1 MDLGRSEDVREALSL
16 SHRQTYP
23 DLRRSKDVLL
33 VLSMIRQMYL
43 DLGSQEDVLLALS
56 MLRETY
62 LDLKR
67 SEDVMTAL
75 SVLMMEMDE
84 FKAL

>member
-1 MDLGRSEDVREALSL
+1 MMNVFEGLSVLRQIYLDLKRSEDVRVALSL
-16 SHRQTYP
+16 LRQ
-23 DLRRSKDVLL
+23 
-33 VLSMIRQMYL
+33 
-43 DLGSQEDVLLALS
+43 
-56 MLRETY
+56 TY

-75 SVLMMEMDE
+75 SVLLMEMDE